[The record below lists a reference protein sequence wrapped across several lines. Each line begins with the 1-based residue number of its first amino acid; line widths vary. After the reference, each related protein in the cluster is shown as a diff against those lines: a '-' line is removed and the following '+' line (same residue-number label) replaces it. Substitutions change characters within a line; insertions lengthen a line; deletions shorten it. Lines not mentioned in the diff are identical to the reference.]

1 MHLLLCAYAN
11 RTEGVAWLW
20 MNSWI
25 ESTKRVEARKKG
37 RGRGGE
43 EEGAGGGWRGWQRR
57 DERAGCKA
65 LKLPRFIVGTDW
77 SVPRSIRGSFH

>member
-1 MHLLLCAYAN
+1 MDEFVDRIYEKGGSEKERE
-11 RTEGVAWLW
+11 RT
-20 MNSWI
+20 
-25 ESTKRVEARKKG
+25 RR
-37 RGRGGE
+37 RRR
-43 EEGAGGGWRGWQRR
+43 GGGWRDWQRR